1 MGEATVRDSTLS
13 ELSVQISEAV
23 DEMAKIACFG
33 SEISESTRGAI
44 SPWLWFKPTR
54 CSRTRARSSLDHLGP
69 SSAFMMVMVAPR
81 LLDTFATIYSD
92 ISKVR
97 DPRPSQSVPKALTF
111 FLNMYAFYFLGL
123 IGVVLNWPRFVDNM

>member
-1 MGEATVRDSTLS
+1 MRDLTLS

-44 SPWLWFKPTR
+44 SQWPWFKPTR
-54 CSRTRARSSLDHLGP
+54 CSRTRVRSSLDPLGP
-69 SSAFMMVMVAPR
+69 SSAFMMAMVAPR
-81 LLDTFATIYSD
+81 LLDMFVTIYSD

-97 DPRPSQSVPKALTF
+97 DPRPSLSVAKALTF
-111 FLNMYAFYFLGL
+111 FLNTYVFLLRL
-123 IGVVLNWPRFVDNM
+123 IGVVLNLPRFVDNM